1 MLSIK
6 EAEQREAEQN
16 AALTNGG
23 VAFGDDA
30 DEVCALLFGCY
41 YGDALLLLAVLSSAV
56 ETNFSVIVV
65 ILQFITN
72 KITLF
77 MEITKLWVYYV
88 LFVFIFFITHGGHIL
103 LHVMYRGFLCDYAD
117 VTVTKVTEKRYSS
130 GEDSL
135 YAVVCGGVLQSDFHH
150 V

>member
-77 MEITKLWVYYV
+77 MEITKL
-88 LFVFIFFITHGGHIL
+88 
-103 LHVMYRGFLCDYAD
+103 
-117 VTVTKVTEKRYSS
+117 
-130 GEDSL
+130 
-135 YAVVCGGVLQSDFHH
+135 
-150 V
+150 